1 MRSHYGGGGG
11 NGEYALTKP
20 QTTRM
25 RGGGGGEEHIE
36 ATNELADAF
45 LRWCAST
52 SSSESRR
59 LLLRSYGRAEEA
71 EEMKS
76 ELTSWLAGAR
86 GVAQVMAGRARASAA
101 CGSVSRRPATHGI
114 HVSEVF

>member
-1 MRSHYGGGGG
+1 
-11 NGEYALTKP
+11 
-20 QTTRM
+20 M
-25 RGGGGGEEHIE
+25 RGGGGGEEHDE

-45 LRWCAST
+45 LRWRASM
-52 SSSESRR
+52 SSSESWR

-86 GVAQVMAGRARASAA
+86 GVAQVVAGRARASTPR
-101 CGSVSRRPATHGI
+101 GSVSRRPATSVTHAALI
-114 HVSEVF
+114 V

>member
-1 MRSHYGGGGG
+1 MAVVEENGDFALTKAQLDRRWGGGG
-11 NGEYALTKP
+11 
-20 QTTRM
+20 R
-25 RGGGGGEEHIE
+25 EEHDE

-45 LRWCAST
+45 LRWRAST

-59 LLLRSYGRAEEA
+59 LLLQSYGRAEEA

-86 GVAQVMAGRARASAA
+86 GVAQVMAGHARASTAR
-101 CGSVSRRPATHGI
+101 GNVSRRLATSVTHAAL
-114 HVSEVF
+114 VV

>member
-1 MRSHYGGGGG
+1 
-11 NGEYALTKP
+11 
-20 QTTRM
+20 M
-25 RGGGGGEEHIE
+25 RGGGGGEEHDK

-45 LRWCAST
+45 LRWRVSM

-76 ELTSWLAGAR
+76 ELTSWLAGAWV
-86 GVAQVMAGRARASAA
+86 VAQVVAGRARASTAL
-101 CGSVSRRPATHGI
+101 GSVSRRPATSVTHEALI
-114 HVSEVF
+114 F

>member
-1 MRSHYGGGGG
+1 MVAVEENDDSALTKAQMDRRWGGGG
-11 NGEYALTKP
+11 
-20 QTTRM
+20 R
-25 RGGGGGEEHIE
+25 EEHGE

-45 LRWCAST
+45 LRWHAST

-76 ELTSWLAGAR
+76 ELTSWLVGAR
-86 GVAQVMAGRARASAA
+86 GVAQVVAGRARASTAL
-101 CGSVSRRPATHGI
+101 GSVSRRPATSVT
-114 HVSEVF
+114 HVVLVV

>member
-1 MRSHYGGGGG
+1 MAAVEENGDSALTKAQMDRRWGGGG
-11 NGEYALTKP
+11 
-20 QTTRM
+20 R
-25 RGGGGGEEHIE
+25 EEHGE

-45 LRWCAST
+45 LRWHAST

-76 ELTSWLAGAR
+76 ELTSWLVGAW
-86 GVAQVMAGRARASAA
+86 GVAQVMAGHARASAA
-101 CGSVSRRPATHGI
+101 RGNVSRRPAMSVTHMAF
-114 HVSEVF
+114 VV